1 MISKLFS
8 AECQGFCLD
17 FVHVCK
23 NIFWGTMGW
32 PGIWSFSHMK
42 FAFGNWQE
50 IIGIRKQEKD
60 QSVLKDWS
68 ALTDWSAQWG
78 KLGGHVDI
86 VILSNLLP
94 HIC

>member
-50 IIGIRKQEKD
+50 IIGSRKQEKD

-68 ALTDWSAQWG
+68 ALTDWSVLTDQSD
-78 KLGGHVDI
+78 LTY
-86 VILSNLLP
+86 
-94 HIC
+94 